1 MIGEHVIKDGVVIDS
16 RDAVVPVGLREVQ
29 YGFCTYESLRVL
41 HGKVVHLDDHLSR
54 LRISC
59 EGIRL
64 AHPFLYTAIAEW
76 VYLLIQTDGIDDAT
90 MKILLYGGPHA
101 MCFVMAS
108 PLLSYPDGFYRDGVG
123 VITYHGERLMPSC
136 KTGNLLLA
144 YMAVEEAK
152 RQGCFEAV
160 LVDRDGEALEGT
172 RSNFYGFRNG
182 VLYTAGDGKVLSGVT
197 RSRVLKA
204 ASALGIP
211 VAYRAPKEKDLLAGE
226 YDECFISAT
235 SMAAMPVG
243 RIGRRILSGNHERT
257 LSICKMVRS
266 WELDDDA

>member
-90 MKILLYGGPHA
+90 MKILLYGGP
-101 MCFVMAS
+101 MRCVSSWLLRCF
-108 PLLSYPDGFYRDGVG
+108 LS
-123 VITYHGERLMPSC
+123 
-136 KTGNLLLA
+136 
-144 YMAVEEAK
+144 
-152 RQGCFEAV
+152 
-160 LVDRDGEALEGT
+160 
-172 RSNFYGFRNG
+172 
-182 VLYTAGDGKVLSGVT
+182 
-197 RSRVLKA
+197 
-204 ASALGIP
+204 
-211 VAYRAPKEKDLLAGE
+211 
-226 YDECFISAT
+226 
-235 SMAAMPVG
+235 
-243 RIGRRILSGNHERT
+243 
-257 LSICKMVRS
+257 
-266 WELDDDA
+266 